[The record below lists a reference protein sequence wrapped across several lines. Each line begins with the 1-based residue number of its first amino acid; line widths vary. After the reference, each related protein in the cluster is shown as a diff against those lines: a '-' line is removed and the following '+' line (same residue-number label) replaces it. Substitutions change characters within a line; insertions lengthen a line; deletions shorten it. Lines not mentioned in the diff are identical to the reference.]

1 MHQNRK
7 WRFRFQYT
15 PSSIFTLRKKMIFIF
30 CLFFCL
36 LLITFCDCACNT
48 TLYNNWLATKYQGIL
63 SADAKFWRYQTQKQ
77 IVLSNNL
84 ALQLV
89 VAACQKEFDDLFS
102 FRAGKSGP
110 VSIQDAY
117 RVMCH
122 NYCLQSDVLHQFAM
136 KFSGCSCLDLSTKP
150 SDPTYKYE
158 GDWCEHNSAR
168 VLCNTL
174 SYCGVWKCKLEDF
187 MCPRYEWNK
196 KNIPLKV

>member
-1 MHQNRK
+1 MLID
-7 WRFRFQYT
+7 
-15 PSSIFTLRKKMIFIF
+15 SLKMIF
-30 CLFFCL
+30 LFFL
-36 LLITFCDCACNT
+36 FINSLIGFCDCSCNS
-48 TLYNNWLATKYQGIL
+48 TLYDQWLAKTYQGIL

-77 IVLSNNL
+77 IVLTNNL

-89 VAACQKEFDDLFS
+89 VDACQKKFDDLFI

-117 RVMCH
+117 KVMCH
-122 NYCLQSDVLHQFAM
+122 SYCMQSDVLHQAAM
-136 KFSGCSCLDLSTKP
+136 QASGCSCIELSTQA

-168 VLCNTL
+168 VLCKTL
-174 SYCGVWKCKLEDF
+174 SYCGIWNCKLEDY

-196 KNIPLKV
+196 KYIPLKVFAIDL